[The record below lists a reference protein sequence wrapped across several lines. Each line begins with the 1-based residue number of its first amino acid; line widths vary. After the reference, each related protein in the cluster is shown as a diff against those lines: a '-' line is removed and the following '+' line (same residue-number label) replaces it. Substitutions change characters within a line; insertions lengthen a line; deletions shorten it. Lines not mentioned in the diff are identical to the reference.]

1 MYIFTFSSKPVSKTS
16 LESLKCVSI
25 LYRWERKQKS
35 SSEAEV
41 TPTLAKLLSRLV
53 YGVQGDKKLESQA
66 KKYLVAIFRQLSLNG
81 VLKLASNLY
90 DVDKNLV
97 CLSILYN
104 WLQND
109 FVSSDGKK
117 VDPFSGEGKSA
128 SAVVDLYVKEFL
140 MTKVPKSQWVLEK
153 VSSNLMPCIKDKADC
168 TDTIMS
174 AISKAL
180 LRSPE
185 TSVEVRKTWHTI

>member
-1 MYIFTFSSKPVSKTS
+1 M
-16 LESLKCVSI
+16 
-25 LYRWERKQKS
+25 YRWERKQKS
-35 SSEAEV
+35 SSSEAEV
-41 TPTLAKLLSRLV
+41 PPTLAKLLSRLV

-66 KKYLVAIFRQLSLNG
+66 KKYLVAIFRQLSLKSI
-81 VLKLASNLY
+81 LKLASSLY

-97 CLSILYN
+97 CLSILYC

-109 FVSSDGKK
+109 FAAGDGEK
-117 VDPFSGEGKSA
+117 VDPFSDGLGGKSA
-128 SAVVDLYVKEFL
+128 SAVADLYIKEFL
-140 MTKVPKSQWVLEK
+140 MTKVPKSPWVLDK
-153 VSSNLMPCIKDKADC
+153 VSSNLMPCIKDKAGC

-185 TSVEVRKTWHTI
+185 TSVEVTIHFGNGTANNCN